1 MTNLPQNSH
10 IIAEALDHLLAD
22 IELYGKNIKSL
33 KWTPGLR
40 HFPQLQGM
48 LDPLYQATNVGTEML
63 ASRMIDLG
71 ARPLPGDSIATQHL
85 SAALPVESFAEA
97 TWQVIEDSQL
107 LLQAIRE
114 TFDIAAEYD
123 DQPTMRILMQAAH
136 YVQNTI
142 WSFSALRSAQ
152 LN

>member
-1 MTNLPQNSH
+1 MNNLPQHSH
-10 IIAEALDHLLAD
+10 IIAEALDHLLSD
-22 IELYGKNIKSL
+22 VELYGKNIQSL

-40 HFPQLQGM
+40 HYPKLQAM
-48 LDPLYQATNVGTEML
+48 LDPLFQATTVGTEML

-71 ARPLPGDSIATQHL
+71 ARPLPGEVPATNRL
-85 SAALPVESFAEA
+85 NMAFPAESFSEA
-97 TWQVIEDSQL
+97 TLQVIEDSQM
-107 LLQAIRE
+107 LLQTIRE
-114 TFDIAAEYD
+114 TFAIAAEYD
-123 DQPTMRILMQAAH
+123 DQPTMRMLMQSAH